1 MNLQEQ
7 KTQLEAS
14 KQTLEQNYYQQSE
27 SATKQLSETVLSFF
41 QRQGVLT
48 EQDIVKG
55 GGYSFSIQRPHSE
68 SNYPKEMFTLYH
80 DNAFREDTYKL
91 KINYYTGGS
100 IGSDSPWELTRL
112 ATIGRVASI
121 LLNKELESELNILLT
136 TIKVAFE
143 PITKEYYKSK
153 GEINQE
159 LSLVNQELNRQAE
172 VQFLADLTKGVT
184 FQDTQTL
191 NQSTR
196 TYYKVRGLKLIKAT
210 SSGKSVDVMLRDDWS
225 ERNYQERFKIENL
238 IHLKNQPYT
247 VS

>member
-1 MNLQEQ
+1 MNLQER
-7 KTQLEAS
+7 KTHLEEL

-80 DNAFREDTYKL
+80 DIAFREDTYKL

-100 IGSDSPWELTRL
+100 IGSESPWELTRL
-112 ATIGRVASI
+112 ATVGRVASI
-121 LLNKELESELNILLT
+121 LLNKELESELDILLT
-136 TIKVAFE
+136 TIKVSFE
-143 PITKEYYKSK
+143 PITKEYYEQR
-153 GEINQE
+153 GELNKEI
-159 LSLVNQELNRQAE
+159 SLIDQELNRQAE
-172 VQFLADLTKGVT
+172 AQFMQDLVKGVT

-191 NQSTR
+191 NQSIR
-196 TYYKVRGLKLIKAT
+196 TYYKVRGLKLIKSTA
-210 SSGKSVDVMLRDDWS
+210 SGKSVDVMLSIDES
-225 ERNYQERFKIENL
+225 ERNYQERFKIEN
-238 IHLKNQPYT
+238 ISHLYTKPYT

>member
-55 GGYSFSIQRPHSE
+55 GGYSFSIERPHPDHT
-68 SNYPKEMFTLYH
+68 YPKEMFTLYH

-112 ATIGRVASI
+112 VTIGRVASI

-172 VQFLADLTKGVT
+172 VQFMEDLNKGVT
-184 FQDTQTL
+184 FQNTQIL

-196 TYYKVRGLKLIKAT
+196 THYRVRGLKLIKYT
-210 SSGKSVDVMLRDDWS
+210 SSGKSVDVILSFD
-225 ERNYQERFKIENL
+225 EEKGYQERFKIENL